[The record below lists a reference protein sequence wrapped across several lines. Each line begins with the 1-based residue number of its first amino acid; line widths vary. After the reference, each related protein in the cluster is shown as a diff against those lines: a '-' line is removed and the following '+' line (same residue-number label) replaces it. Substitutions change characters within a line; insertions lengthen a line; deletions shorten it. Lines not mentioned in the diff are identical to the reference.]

1 MFHVLEILLGL
12 VLSYVGLQGISD
24 SSGVKSLGY
33 GLVAIAGLALAVHGI
48 LLFNVPDF
56 FAGVIR

>member
-1 MFHVLEILLGL
+1 MFYILEILLGI

-24 SSGVKSLGY
+24 AKGLKSVGY
-33 GLVAIAGLALAVHGI
+33 GLVAIVGLMLAVHGI

-56 FAGVIR
+56 FAAPM